1 MKKNSGFTLLELI
14 MVLALVAIVMTFA
27 IPAMQTFTQNDR
39 LTTNI
44 NTLISH
50 LAYARSVAVTRSAQV
65 SICASGDQV
74 TCGAGAWR
82 DGWLIYVDAN
92 QNNALD
98 GDEEVIKAHGAL
110 DPTQVTGTGG
120 GLGLTITYDNRG
132 FATNGSTGA
141 IGLCDGRTGPYGK
154 TITITNTGRVRLEV
168 DQAC

>member
-1 MKKNSGFTLLELI
+1 MKKQSGFTLLELI
-14 MVLALVAIVMTFA
+14 IVLAVVALVMTFA
-27 IPAMQTFTQNDR
+27 IPSMQSFSQNDR

-44 NTLISH
+44 NTIISH
-50 LAYARSVAVTRSAQV
+50 LAYARSEAVKRSAQV

-74 TCGAGAWR
+74 TCGATGWR
-82 DGWLIYVDAN
+82 DGWLVYVDSN
-92 QNNALD
+92 QNNTLD
-98 GDEEVIKAHGAL
+98 GGEEVIKAHGAL
-110 DPTQVTGTGG
+110 DASQITGTGG

-141 IGLCDGRTGPYGK
+141 LGLCDGRTGPYGK